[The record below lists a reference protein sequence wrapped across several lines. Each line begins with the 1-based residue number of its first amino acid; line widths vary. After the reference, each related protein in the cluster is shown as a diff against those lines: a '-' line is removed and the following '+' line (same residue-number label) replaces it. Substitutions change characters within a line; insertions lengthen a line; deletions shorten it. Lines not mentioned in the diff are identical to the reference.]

1 MKREQLKRM
10 NAKHEIKKQMNRVI
24 DTILKMSNV
33 LANENNGDAVKRLA
47 SKTIQR
53 KELELNTLWYEYNRF
68 IGLKN
73 K

>member
-1 MKREQLKRM
+1 M